1 MGDAGYRRGWENRQR
16 VVRLGTGTFSVT
28 GAGADIWGTADAFRF
43 VYQPLSGD
51 GQIVARVATVQN
63 TNAWVK
69 AGVMIRADV
78 SAGSA
83 QAMMMVTPGKGNNF
97 QRRPT
102 AGGASVGTAG
112 LMVTAPYWVKLT
124 RVGTLVTA
132 YQSIDGTTWSQVG
145 TQTIAMPASVLVG
158 LAVSSHSTTTLA
170 TATFDQVAIAS
181 APPPVNDPPTVALT
195 APAPEAQYT
204 APASIQLTADASDSD
219 GGIQQVDFFAGS
231 TPIGSDTTAPYS
243 VTWPNVAAG
252 SYTLTARALDTG
264 GATTTSSGVH
274 VVVNPPATGLPSPWL
289 TQDVGAV
296 GKTGS
301 ASYASGTGT
310 FSVTGAGADIW
321 GAADAFRYVYQSL
334 NGDGQIVARVATVQ
348 NTNAWVKAGVMIRTD
363 LSAGSAQAMMMV
375 TPGKGNNFQRRPTAG
390 GASVSTTGAMV
401 VAPYWV
407 KLTRTGNTIG
417 AYQSSDGNTWTQVGT
432 ATIVMPANVL
442 VGLAVSSHSASTL
455 ATATFDTVATGPV
468 SLASA
473 LPPPW
478 VTQDIGAVG
487 RAGAASLNTATS
499 KYSVSGAGADIWG
512 TGDAFRSLYQAVTGD
527 GEIVTRV
534 ASVQNT
540 NAWVKA
546 GVMIRADLTPG
557 SAHAMMMVT
566 PGKGNNFQRRPTAGG
581 VSESTTGLMVIA
593 PYWVKL
599 TRAGTTVKAYQSA
612 DGVTWSLVGAD
623 TINLPPSV

>member
-1 MGDAGYRRGWENRQR
+1 M
-16 VVRLGTGTFSVT
+16 
-28 GAGADIWGTADAFRF
+28 
-43 VYQPLSGD
+43 
-51 GQIVARVATVQN
+51 ARVATVQN

-112 LMVTAPYWVKLT
+112 LMVTAPSWVKLT

-195 APAPEAQYT
+195 APAPEARYT

-231 TPIGSDTTAPYS
+231 TPIGSATTAPYS
-243 VTWPNVAAG
+243 VTWTNVAAG

-296 GKTGS
+296 GKPAARRHVRDRPVLGDRRGRRHLGRGRRVPLRLPVAEWRRTDRGEGRDGPEHERVGQGRRDDPHGS
-301 ASYASGTGT
+301 QRGL
-310 FSVTGAGADIW
+310 GAGD
-321 GAADAFRYVYQSL
+321 D
-334 NGDGQIVARVATVQ
+334 D
-348 NTNAWVKAGVMIRTD
+348 
-363 LSAGSAQAMMMV
+363 
-375 TPGKGNNFQRRPTAG
+375 
-390 GASVSTTGAMV
+390 
-401 VAPYWV
+401 
-407 KLTRTGNTIG
+407 
-417 AYQSSDGNTWTQVGT
+417 
-432 ATIVMPANVL
+432 
-442 VGLAVSSHSASTL
+442 
-455 ATATFDTVATGPV
+455 
-468 SLASA
+468 
-473 LPPPW
+473 
-478 VTQDIGAVG
+478 
-487 RAGAASLNTATS
+487 
-499 KYSVSGAGADIWG
+499 
-512 TGDAFRSLYQAVTGD
+512 GDARQGQQLP
-527 GEIVTRV
+527 
-534 ASVQNT
+534 
-540 NAWVKA
+540 
-546 GVMIRADLTPG
+546 TP
-557 SAHAMMMVT
+557 
-566 PGKGNNFQRRPTAGG
+566 
-581 VSESTTGLMVIA
+581 
-593 PYWVKL
+593 
-599 TRAGTTVKAYQSA
+599 A
-612 DGVTWSLVGAD
+612 DGRRRQREHDWRDGRRALLGEVDAHREYDRRIPIERWKHVDAGRSRQR
-623 TINLPPSV
+623 S